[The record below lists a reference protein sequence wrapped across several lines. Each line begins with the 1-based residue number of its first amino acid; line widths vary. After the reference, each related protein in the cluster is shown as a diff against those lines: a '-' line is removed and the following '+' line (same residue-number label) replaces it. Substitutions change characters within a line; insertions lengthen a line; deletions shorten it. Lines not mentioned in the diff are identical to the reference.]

1 MSEFFIVLS
10 HAVPEHETLAEAL
23 EQQRMLRAHVPD
35 KEHTIYRCKR
45 WLAGAKHFSKMVEL
59 LRDIQRE
66 GLTDP
71 IQERMRIL
79 LLTIGNRTPKL
90 QTLIKTPGP
99 DEYRPRLGGRTG
111 A

>member
-10 HAVPEHETLAEAL
+10 HSVPEHETLPEAL
-23 EQQRMLRAHVPD
+23 EQQRMLRTHVPD
-35 KEHTIYRCKR
+35 KEHKIFRCKR
-45 WLAGAKHFSKMVEL
+45 WLAGAQHFTKMVEL
-59 LRDIQRE
+59 IRDIQRE
-66 GLTDP
+66 GLTEP

-90 QTLIKTPGP
+90 KTLIRADGP
-99 DEYRPRLGGRTG
+99 VQYRPPAGGRTG